1 MSLTI
6 PKIEV
11 ACPECGCTQWE
22 SENFLSTVC
31 RGCGSY
37 FKSTRGSEDSRR
49 KVKRKVIEKRE
60 LSCAECGALQEVAVE
75 AQSSTC
81 LSCGRHLELG
91 HREILGEHLGNISLE
106 GELRIGPK
114 GNYGGSRARAARI
127 ILEGRSSGFLEAP
140 EFLRV
145 AGQTRIRSG
154 ASGGRLEIQP
164 GAALECGDRIDFA
177 EGRIEG
183 ELRCPVARFTGPL
196 TIGPKGRVVASK
208 IQYRELTV
216 EPGGRVTGWGETEPT
231 HGNRSERPEAEV
243 T

>member
-1 MSLTI
+1 M
-6 PKIEV
+6 
-11 ACPECGCTQWE
+11 
-22 SENFLSTVC
+22 
-31 RGCGSY
+31 
-37 FKSTRGSEDSRR
+37 
-49 KVKRKVIEKRE
+49 
-60 LSCAECGALQEVAVE
+60 E

-164 GAALECGDRIDFA
+164 GAALESGDRVDFV

-183 ELRCPVARFTGPL
+183 ELRCPVAHFTGPV
-196 TIGPKGRVVASK
+196 TIGPRGQLIAGK
-208 IQYRELTV
+208 IQFRELTV
-216 EPGGRVTGWGETEPT
+216 EPGGKVMGWGETEPA
-231 HGNRSERPEAEV
+231 HGNRSDEPVGKV